1 MVEKPK
7 LPEKK
12 VEIPSVAEEKI
23 AVTLPEIESKVEE
36 EKIDLELMMGIWVAL
51 EAMH

>member
-36 EKIDLELMMGIWVAL
+36 EKIQLQAIEDIPLSKSEDI
-51 EAMH
+51 